1 MNQKEFFQVFNSVA
15 HNYKWVHDNG
25 IIRGYVT
32 RGKYKGREVNP
43 VTAVARSLG
52 KGYFTDNYNLGG
64 TSGTYRA
71 GIVLG
76 ITSQLSLAIIQA
88 CYSRDVVNGHATV
101 IRGKIL
107 NFLVFSKL
115 VSLQLR

>member
-1 MNQKEFFQVFNSVA
+1 MNQREFFQVFNSVA
-15 HNYKWVHDNG
+15 HNYRWVQDNG

-32 RGKYKGREVNP
+32 RGKYKGCEVNP

-52 KGYFTDNYNLGG
+52 KGYFTDNYNLI
-64 TSGTYRA
+64 GTYGA
-71 GIVLG
+71 GIALG
-76 ITSQLSLAIIQA
+76 ITSQLSLAIFQA

-107 NFLVFSKL
+107 NSLVFSKSA
-115 VSLQLR
+115 SLQLR